1 MHSFTAVVCACLLAV
16 ASGFVVQPNARS
28 VNSVVLLEKINET
41 IDLES
46 PKVVHVEKL
55 EAGTQQSS
63 S

>member
-1 MHSFTAVVCACLLAV
+1 MLAA
-16 ASGFVVQPNARS
+16 ASGFVAVPTNARS
-28 VNSVVLLEKINET
+28 VNTVALREKINQT

-63 S
+63 GFFVCIVRL